1 MGRSSASVHNS
12 IGHGSR
18 CAQLRPVDSVSFRG
32 GERERENTVARARH
46 WCYTHTEDSTGEA
59 RNGRVMVEFSIL
71 CDQAQSAAVVTM
83 SWAQQT

>member
-32 GERERENTVARARH
+32 GEREREKTLSRERATGA
-46 WCYTHTEDSTGEA
+46 THTQRIRLERQGMAE
-59 RNGRVMVEFSIL
+59 
-71 CDQAQSAAVVTM
+71 
-83 SWAQQT
+83 